1 MAKSGNF
8 TMSKSKSKSTNH
20 FESCFSLLEQ
30 LSQIWTS

>member
-8 TMSKSKSKSTNH
+8 TMSKSKSTNH